1 VVFIDDIL
9 IYSRSQAKH
18 EQYLRTVLETLR
30 WDKLYDKL
38 SRCEFCL
45 DKVVFLE
52 HMISKKGICVDP
64 KKIEVMLKWERPMN
78 MTKIYSFIGLAGY
91 YRRFIE
97 GFTIIASLLTWL
109 TRNDVKFEWTK
120 DCEESFLELK
130 KKLTSTP
137 ILALPEGLDR
147 FVISSDAFIKGLG
160 CVLMQHSKVISY
172 ISRKLKPYEMNYP
185 VIDLELAVVVF
196 ALRI

>member
-1 VVFIDDIL
+1 M

-30 WDKLYDKL
+30 RDKLYDKL
-38 SRCEFCL
+38 SRCEFGL

-52 HMISKKGICVDP
+52 HMISKKGIYVDP
-64 KKIEVMLKWERPMN
+64 KKIEMMLKWERPMN
-78 MTKIYSFIGLAGY
+78 MTKICSFIGLAGY
-91 YRRFIE
+91 YSRFIE

-147 FVISSDAFIKGLG
+147 FVISSDAFTKGLG

-172 ISRKLKPYEMNYP
+172 ISRKLKPYEVNYP